1 MRGIMYCQ
9 NYKPLLEM
17 RYYKSCDDLPLK
29 IFFKIVETG
38 NLKHLVISNSY
49 DFIVKKD
56 LPGLWESILM
66 QYAEISGDTEILTK
80 FESFK
85 ELYQLIAT
93 YDIINAM
100 IYTLYY
106 RYNQQYIN
114 DLQMFGYIVRIK
126 DNCIDIDSLEN
137 CTQMS
142 RSILNDIEKLKLSL
156 FEAEEKEDYK
166 NIFYKTMAWLIKG
179 YGNLEE
185 NITVSKY
192 VALRNHL
199 RQLMRKQNG

>member
-1 MRGIMYCQ
+1 MRGDMYSP

-17 RYYKSCDDLPLK
+17 QYYKSCDDLPLK

-49 DFIVKKD
+49 DFTIKKD
-56 LPGLWESILM
+56 LPQLWESILIH
-66 QYAEISGDTEILTK
+66 YAKISGDPDILTK

-106 RYNQQYIN
+106 RYNKQYI
-114 DLQMFGYIVRIK
+114 DELEMFGYLVTIK
-126 DNCIDIDSLEN
+126 NNCIDIKSLEN

-142 RSILNDIEKLKLSL
+142 RSILNDIEKIKLSL
-156 FEAEEKEDYK
+156 FEEDK
-166 NIFYKTMAWLIKG
+166 KPDLQNIFYKTMAWLIKG